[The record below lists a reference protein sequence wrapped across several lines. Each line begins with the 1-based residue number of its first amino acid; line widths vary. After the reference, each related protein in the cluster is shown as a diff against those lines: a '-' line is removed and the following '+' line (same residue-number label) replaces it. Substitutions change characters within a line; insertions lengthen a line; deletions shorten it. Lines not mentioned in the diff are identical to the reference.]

1 MLRRT
6 RLVDLAARLRQGFIA
21 PTIHRRS
28 IADRSPFVYGP
39 DVVTARRSGSP
50 IVALESTI
58 ITHGMPYPDN
68 LNTALRAEDAV
79 RKHGAVPAT
88 IGIIDGKVYV
98 GLNKEQLEVLST
110 ADPTKTVKCSR
121 RDVSTIV
128 SHTLNGGTTVSATML
143 IAHIAGIQI
152 MATGGIGGVHRGAE
166 LTFDVSTDLTE
177 LGRTPVAVVCSGVKS
192 ILDIEKTLEYLET
205 QGVPVVKIGETPD
218 FPAFYCSKTVDEL
231 KAPCRASNAEEAAGI
246 VEAQRTLGVDT
257 GILFAVPIPDRYAL
271 DPATMDAAIREALR
285 KANDARVT
293 GKRVTPFLL
302 SELNEITRGRSL
314 EANIALVEN
323 NAKVAAEIAL
333 SLCERRRSQG
343 APNAA
348 TAPSARS
355 ITSRQKPV
363 VVGGAILDTV
373 LQVRD
378 PEISEE
384 KTSLPL
390 LRTLIVDFRI
400 LLSHEPRFN
409 GDTRRGAAVPHN
421 NDGRTHDGH
430 SRRSCGGVGR
440 NVADGLVKLGLK
452 NTRLISVV
460 GDDEHGKAIL
470 DSLGAAA
477 ETVQRLPD
485 EITARSTVVLNS
497 KGECCFCVCEME
509 SLAAIVPELIRE
521 RRSHLEEASLLVL
534 DANLPPDTMR
544 YVLDVASR
552 AHVPVWY
559 EPTDI
564 QKAAKIFEVCR
575 HWQDVLHFISPNLHE
590 LRVIG
595 RFFGISVTGTDAES
609 WEAEARRV
617 AGELSKHIPVIIT
630 TLGER
635 GALVTRRAS
644 ENEPFYSEDGELIV
658 DSSTAVSRLY
668 PVERNAARP
677 GEEVLSVSGCGDC
690 LTAGVIYGVH
700 RNLVESDCI
709 SLGLRAAALSLK
721 SLDTV
726 PPTLEVLSEHRLGR

>member
-378 PEISEE
+378 PEIS
-384 KTSLPL
+384 
-390 LRTLIVDFRI
+390 
-400 LLSHEPRFN
+400 
-409 GDTRRGAAVPHN
+409 